1 MNAAGCHW
9 GMLNSALSII
19 QDEHRSLA
27 AVVHG
32 LRYLVHESRTK
43 DSRPDF
49 RVLWA
54 MISYLEEFP
63 EKLHHPKESAYLFAR
78 LRQRTRDADTVIAE
92 LEQQHA
98 AGTRHVRDLGLAL
111 GHYEAGISD
120 GLEKFSAAVEKF
132 ADEILKHMAFEESVL
147 IPLART
153 HLTGQDWVEIGAA
166 FAENG
171 DPRFDAAADHE
182 CRDLFSR
189 IVNLAPPPIGV
200 GRAQNREADP
210 AN

>member
-1 MNAAGCHW
+1 
-9 GMLNSALSII
+9 MLNSALSII
-19 QDEHRSLA
+19 HDEHRSLA

-32 LRYLVHESRTK
+32 LRYLVRESRKRNT
-43 DSRPDF
+43 SPDF

-78 LRQRTRDADTVIAE
+78 LRQRTHEADTVLAE
-92 LEQQHA
+92 LERQHA
-98 AGTRHVRDLGLAL
+98 AGAQHVRDLELAL
-111 GHYEAGISD
+111 GHYEADIPD
-120 GLEKFSAAVEKF
+120 GLEKFSAAVENF
-132 ADEILKHMAFEESVL
+132 ADEILKHMAFEESTL
-147 IPLART
+147 IPLARK
-153 HLTGQDWVEIGAA
+153 HLTAEDWVEIGAA
-166 FAENG
+166 FSENG

-200 GRAQNREADP
+200 GPARKRDADP
-210 AN
+210 AD

>member
-1 MNAAGCHW
+1 
-9 GMLNSALSII
+9 MLNSALSII
-19 QDEHRSLA
+19 HDEHRSLA

-32 LRYLVHESRTK
+32 LRYLVRESQTK
-43 DSRPDF
+43 NTRPDF

-63 EKLHHPKESAYLFAR
+63 EKLHHPKENAYLFVR
-78 LRQRTRDADTVIAE
+78 LRQRTHDADTVLAE
-92 LEQQHA
+92 LERQHS
-98 AGTRHVRDLGLAL
+98 AGVQHVRDLELAL
-111 GHYEAGISD
+111 GHYEAGIAD

-132 ADEILKHMAFEESVL
+132 GDEILKHMALEESIL
-147 IPLART
+147 IPMARK
-153 HLTGQDWVEIGAA
+153 HLTAEDWVEIGAA
-166 FAENG
+166 FSENG

-200 GRAQNREADP
+200 GPARNRGADS